1 VLKWWWRGELLTKR
15 AMSGASDIWSDTIL
29 KLNPIAS
36 ELFGVFVRTPCS
48 GMVRKTTSGSF
59 DSTPLLRRSVSLRMT
74 GLGSVARAICCFAM
88 LAVSGLLHAAT
99 LTEQQFSSV
108 QTTSTAPQRTQ
119 ESKPGTSA
127 ASPASQVA
135 ATPTPTPQSWS
146 LPVRSA
152 TENAVYPPSPSD
164 EIVVTAVGDVMLG
177 TTFPDESTLPPNDGA
192 DLLTEVTPFLKRGDV
207 VYGNLEGPII
217 DGGDSAKCH
226 GKKIGTCFA
235 FRVPT
240 RYGKYLKDAGFTAMG
255 LANNHAMDFGLEGR
269 ASSREVLDAMQ
280 IAHTGEVGDIARLL
294 VKGRKIDV
302 IAFATYQGA
311 FNFLDLDASLQTI
324 HAAKAESDLVI
335 VGFHGGAEGATHQHV
350 LEGDETFLGED
361 RGDLRQ
367 FAHAA
372 IDAGADLVLG
382 SAPHVVRAM
391 EIYKG
396 KLIAYSLGNFAT
408 YGPFNLNAENG
419 LTLVL
424 EAHLAPG
431 GTFLR
436 GQAYAMKQEKPG
448 GPKLDPDMKIL
459 PVLRGLSNA
468 DFPQTAVVVG
478 PQGELW
484 PPGTEVPPCS
494 DAPDLLE
501 QRFGT
506 SVCGILP

>member
-1 VLKWWWRGELLTKR
+1 MRTGFLQRPNRSEGPRAYDALPDQNKRCLQPTRKLKSTLARLTALGMTIQFGLICLSLLAALPCGAMMQSTKETK
-15 AMSGASDIWSDTIL
+15 S
-29 KLNPIAS
+29 P
-36 ELFGVFVRTPCS
+36 
-48 GMVRKTTSGSF
+48 
-59 DSTPLLRRSVSLRMT
+59 
-74 GLGSVARAICCFAM
+74 VA
-88 LAVSGLLHAAT
+88 
-99 LTEQQFSSV
+99 Q
-108 QTTSTAPQRTQ
+108 
-119 ESKPGTSA
+119 
-127 ASPASQVA
+127 
-135 ATPTPTPQSWS
+135 
-146 LPVRSA
+146 
-152 TENAVYPPSPSD
+152 PSPSPSVPQTIAVDAVNPPNPPD
-164 EIVVTAVGDVMLG
+164 EIVITAVGDVMLG

-207 VYGNLEGPII
+207 VYGNLEGPIV

-269 ASSREVLDAMQ
+269 ASSRQVLDAMQ
-280 IAHTGEVGDIARLL
+280 IAHTGEVGDIARLT
-294 VKGRKIDV
+294 VKGRKVAI
-302 IAFATYQGA
+302 IAFATYPGA
-311 FNFLDLDASLQTI
+311 YNFLDLDESLKTI
-324 HAAKAESDLVI
+324 SSLKTEGADLVI

-361 RGDLRQ
+361 RGDLRR
-367 FAHAA
+367 FTHAA

-382 SAPHVVRAM
+382 SGPHVVRAM
-391 EIYKG
+391 EVYKG

-424 EAHLAPG
+424 EAHLAPD

-436 GQAYAMKQEKPG
+436 GKTYAAKQEKPG
-448 GPKLDPDMKIL
+448 GPKIDPEMKIL
-459 PVLRGLSNA
+459 SVLRGLSNA
-468 DFPQTAVVVG
+468 DFPQTAIVVG

-484 PPGTEVPPCS
+484 SPGTQIPPCA

-501 QRFGT
+501 QRFG
-506 SVCGILP
+506 VGACGIFP

>member
-1 VLKWWWRGELLTKR
+1 
-15 AMSGASDIWSDTIL
+15 M
-29 KLNPIAS
+29 
-36 ELFGVFVRTPCS
+36 
-48 GMVRKTTSGSF
+48 
-59 DSTPLLRRSVSLRMT
+59 
-74 GLGSVARAICCFAM
+74 M
-88 LAVSGLLHAAT
+88 LAAPMLVRAAT
-99 LTEQQFSSV
+99 LSEQQLSSM
-108 QTTSTAPQRTQ
+108 QMTQQMAPHPSQG
-119 ESKPGTSA
+119 SKPETSV
-127 ASPASQVA
+127 ASPASQIS
-135 ATPTPTPQSWS
+135 PTPTPQ
-146 LPVRSA
+146 
-152 TENAVYPPSPSD
+152 PSPLPTLPLAIADNASRAPSPYD

-177 TTFPDESTLPPNDGA
+177 TTFPDESTLPPSDGA
-192 DLLTEVTPFLKRGDV
+192 DLLTEVTPFLKHGDV
-207 VYGNLEGPII
+207 VYGNLEGPIV

-269 ASSREVLDAMQ
+269 ASSRQVLDTMQ
-280 IAHTGEVGDIARLL
+280 IAHTGEVGDIARLT
-294 VKGRKIDV
+294 VKGRKIAI
-302 IAFATYQGA
+302 IAFATYPGA
-311 FNFLDLDASLQTI
+311 YNFLDLDESLQAI
-324 HAAKAESDLVI
+324 RALKAESDLVI

-361 RGDLRQ
+361 RGDLRR
-367 FAHAA
+367 FTHAA
-372 IDAGADLVLG
+372 IDAGANLVLG
-382 SAPHVVRAM
+382 SGPHVVRAM

-424 EAHLAPG
+424 EAHLASD

-436 GQAYAMKQEKPG
+436 GQTYAVKQEKPG
-448 GPKLDPDMKIL
+448 GPKLDPEKKIL

-468 DFPQTAVVVG
+468 DFKETAIVVG

-484 PPGTEVPPCS
+484 LPGTDIPACS

-501 QRFGT
+501 QRVGAT
-506 SVCGILP
+506 MCGILP

>member
-1 VLKWWWRGELLTKR
+1 MQIKSSQGLKPT
-15 AMSGASDIWSDTIL
+15 
-29 KLNPIAS
+29 
-36 ELFGVFVRTPCS
+36 LFKYDYGTAE
-48 GMVRKTTSGSF
+48 
-59 DSTPLLRRSVSLRMT
+59 
-74 GLGSVARAICCFAM
+74 ARALIRTYRWM
-88 LAVSGLLHAAT
+88 VWTVLLIAVSAARPCLAIANRLQSAQPALSQPT
-99 LTEQQFSSV
+99 PVPATVTPAMQSS
-108 QTTSTAPQRTQ
+108 P
-119 ESKPGTSA
+119 
-127 ASPASQVA
+127 
-135 ATPTPTPQSWS
+135 TPTPTPQPLSS
-146 LPVRSA
+146 SA
-152 TENAVYPPSPSD
+152 LTQPTPESPHPPSPYD

-217 DGGDSAKCH
+217 DGGDSAKCR

-269 ASSREVLDAMQ
+269 ASSRQVLDAMQ
-280 IAHTGEVGDIARLL
+280 IAHTGEVGDIARLT
-294 VKGRKIDV
+294 VKGRKVAIV
-302 IAFATYQGA
+302 AFATYPGA
-311 FNFLDLDASLQTI
+311 YNFLDLDASLQTI
-324 HAAKAESDLVI
+324 RSLKTESDLLI

-361 RGDLRQ
+361 RGDLRR
-367 FAHAA
+367 FTHAA

-382 SAPHVVRAM
+382 SGPHVVRAM

-419 LTLVL
+419 LTMVL
-424 EAHLAPG
+424 EVHLAAD

-436 GQAYAMKQEKPG
+436 GKAYPVKQEKPG
-448 GPKLDPDMKIL
+448 GPKLDREMKIL
-459 PVLRGLSNA
+459 PVLRALSDA
-468 DFPQTAVVVG
+468 DFKQTAVVVG

-484 PPGTEVPPCS
+484 LPGTEVPPCVN
-494 DAPDLLE
+494 APDLLE
-501 QRFGT
+501 QRPG
-506 SVCGILP
+506 SGVCGIFP

>member
-1 VLKWWWRGELLTKR
+1 MRTRFLQRPNRSEEPRADDARPDENKRSLEPTRKLRNALARLT
-15 AMSGASDIWSDTIL
+15 ALGMTI
-29 KLNPIAS
+29 
-36 ELFGVFVRTPCS
+36 R
-48 GMVRKTTSGSF
+48 
-59 DSTPLLRRSVSLRMT
+59 
-74 GLGSVARAICCFAM
+74 GSVFFI
-88 LAVSGLLHAAT
+88 V
-99 LTEQQFSSV
+99 V
-108 QTTSTAPQRTQ
+108 
-119 ESKPGTSA
+119 SA
-127 ASPASQVA
+127 AIPGAAMMQSRVITPPAAQTFPTPIVAAPGSQQSPPPTPGPQPSAVA
-135 ATPTPTPQSWS
+135 AT
-146 LPVRSA
+146 SA
-152 TENAVYPPSPSD
+152 NPDDAAHPPNPSD

-207 VYGNLEGPII
+207 VYGNLEGPIV

-269 ASSREVLDAMQ
+269 ASSRQVLDAMQ
-280 IAHTGEVGDIARLL
+280 IAHTGEVGDIARLT
-294 VKGRKIDV
+294 VRGRKIAI
-302 IAFATYQGA
+302 IAFATYPGA
-311 FNFLDLDASLQTI
+311 YNFLDLDESLKTI
-324 HAAKAESDLVI
+324 SSLKAEGADLVI

-361 RGDLRQ
+361 RGDLRR
-367 FAHAA
+367 FTHAA

-382 SAPHVVRAM
+382 SGPHVVRAM
-391 EIYKG
+391 EVYKG

-424 EAHLAPG
+424 EAHLAPD

-436 GQAYAMKQEKPG
+436 GQAYAAKQEKPG
-448 GPKLDPDMKIL
+448 GPKMDADKKIL
-459 PVLRGLSNA
+459 PVLRALSNA
-468 DFPQTAVVVG
+468 DFLQTGIVVG

-484 PPGTEVPPCS
+484 PPGTKIPPCA

-501 QRFGT
+501 QRFGAGA
-506 SVCGILP
+506 CGIFP

>member
-1 VLKWWWRGELLTKR
+1 MRTRFLQRPNR
-15 AMSGASDIWSDTIL
+15 
-29 KLNPIAS
+29 S
-36 ELFGVFVRTPCS
+36 EG
-48 GMVRKTTSGSF
+48 
-59 DSTPLLRRSVSLRMT
+59 
-74 GLGSVARAICCFAM
+74 ARAYRAWPDQNKRSLEPTRKLKST
-88 LAVSGLLHAAT
+88 LAR
-99 LTEQQFSSV
+99 LTALGMTIQWSFILVLIAGQPCASITHSSS
-108 QTTSTAPQRTQ
+108 QSAPTTIAP
-119 ESKPGTSA
+119 S
-127 ASPASQVA
+127 SPA
-135 ATPTPTPQSWS
+135 PTPVVSPTPISQ
-146 LPVRSA
+146 
-152 TENAVYPPSPSD
+152 PSPSAALPQGNGFSDGKRPIYQACSASCGTDTTVAYD
-164 EIVVTAVGDVMLG
+164 EIVITAVGDVMLG

-207 VYGNLEGPII
+207 VYGNLEGPIV

-269 ASSREVLDAMQ
+269 ASSRQVLDAMQ
-280 IAHTGEVGDIARLL
+280 IAHTGEVGDIARLT
-294 VKGRKIDV
+294 VKGRKIAI
-302 IAFATYQGA
+302 IAFATYPGA
-311 FNFLDLDASLQTI
+311 YNFLDLDESLKTI
-324 HAAKAESDLVI
+324 SSLRTEGADLVI

-361 RGDLRQ
+361 RGDLRR
-367 FAHAA
+367 FTHAA

-382 SAPHVVRAM
+382 SGPHVVRAM
-391 EIYKG
+391 EVYKG

-424 EAHLAPG
+424 EAHLAPD

-436 GQAYAMKQEKPG
+436 GKNYAAKQEKPG
-448 GPKLDPDMKIL
+448 GPKIDPEMKIL
-459 PVLRGLSNA
+459 PVLRALSNA
-468 DFPQTAVVVG
+468 DFPQTAIVVG

-484 PPGTEVPPCS
+484 PPGTQISPCA

-501 QRFGT
+501 QRFGAGA
-506 SVCGILP
+506 CGIFP

>member
-1 VLKWWWRGELLTKR
+1 MHDKGLCVSILLC
-15 AMSGASDIWSDTIL
+15 SLILSAS
-29 KLNPIAS
+29 
-36 ELFGVFVRTPCS
+36 V
-48 GMVRKTTSGSF
+48 
-59 DSTPLLRRSVSLRMT
+59 
-74 GLGSVARAICCFAM
+74 
-88 LAVSGLLHAAT
+88 LLHAAPV
-99 LTEQQFSSV
+99 ENGQQLE
-108 QTTSTAPQRTQ
+108 STRTPSLPQSTQQAPPQP
-119 ESKPGTSA
+119 SLPM
-127 ASPASQVA
+127 
-135 ATPTPTPQSWS
+135 TPQSAPPGTPQPLQS
-146 LPVRSA
+146 SVSQLAS
-152 TENAVYPPSPSD
+152 NAGAQAAFGD

-192 DLLTEVTPFLKRGDV
+192 DLLAEVTPFLKRGDV
-207 VYGNLEGPII
+207 VYGNLEGPIV

-269 ASSREVLDAMQ
+269 ASSRQVLDAMQ
-280 IAHTGEVGDIARLL
+280 IEHTGEVGDIARLT
-294 VKGRKIDV
+294 VKSRKIAI
-302 IAFATYQGA
+302 IAFATYPGA
-311 FNFLDLDASLQTI
+311 YNFLDLDESLQTI
-324 HAAKAESDLVI
+324 RSLKSESDLVI

-361 RGDLRQ
+361 RGDLRR
-367 FAHAA
+367 FTHAA
-372 IDAGADLVLG
+372 IDAGADLLLG
-382 SAPHVVRAM
+382 SGPHVVRAM

-424 EAHLAPG
+424 EAHLAPD

-436 GQAYAMKQEKPG
+436 GQAYSVKQEKPG
-448 GPKLDPDMKIL
+448 GPKLDPDKMIL
-459 PVLRGLSNA
+459 PVLRALSNA
-468 DFPQTAVVVG
+468 DFPQTAIVVG

-484 PPGTEVPPCS
+484 LPGTEVQPCT

-501 QRFGT
+501 QRFGAAT
-506 SVCGILP
+506 CGIFP

>member
-1 VLKWWWRGELLTKR
+1 
-15 AMSGASDIWSDTIL
+15 
-29 KLNPIAS
+29 
-36 ELFGVFVRTPCS
+36 
-48 GMVRKTTSGSF
+48 
-59 DSTPLLRRSVSLRMT
+59 
-74 GLGSVARAICCFAM
+74 
-88 LAVSGLLHAAT
+88 
-99 LTEQQFSSV
+99 
-108 QTTSTAPQRTQ
+108 
-119 ESKPGTSA
+119 
-127 ASPASQVA
+127 
-135 ATPTPTPQSWS
+135 
-146 LPVRSA
+146 
-152 TENAVYPPSPSD
+152 
-164 EIVVTAVGDVMLG
+164 MLG

-192 DLLTEVTPFLKRGDV
+192 DLLTEVTPFLKHGDV
-207 VYGNLEGPII
+207 VYGNLEGPIV
-217 DGGDSAKCH
+217 DGGDSAKCR

-240 RYGKYLKDAGFTAMG
+240 RYGKHLKDAGFTAMG

-269 ASSREVLDAMQ
+269 ASSRQVLDAMQ
-280 IAHTGEVGDIARLL
+280 IAHTGEVGDIARLT
-294 VKGRKIDV
+294 VKGRKITM

-324 HAAKAESDLVI
+324 RTAKTESDLVV

-361 RGDLRQ
+361 RGDLRR
-367 FAHAA
+367 FTHAA

-382 SAPHVVRAM
+382 SGPHVVRAM

-424 EAHLAPG
+424 ETHLAAD

-436 GQAYAMKQEKPG
+436 GKAYAVKQEKPG
-448 GPKLDPDMKIL
+448 GPKLDPEMKIL
-459 PVLRGLSNA
+459 PVLRALSNA
-468 DFPQTAVVVG
+468 DFKQTAIVVG

-484 PPGTEVPPCS
+484 LPGTEVPPCS

-501 QRFGT
+501 QRLSGG
-506 SVCGILP
+506 VCGIFP